1 MLDVIILRS
10 KYEGHKKEK
19 NMKNRKYLVTGATGF
34 LGGTICRQ
42 LIEQGE
48 SVRAFALPNDK
59 ATQFIPEDVEICEGA
74 LCDVKALERF
84 FTVEE
89 GIETI
94 VLHIASIVTVAPDYN
109 PVVMNVNVGGT
120 KNIIKCCLE
129 HKECQKLV
137 YCSSTGA
144 IPETKKAEYNS
155 SFPSD
160 SMVEYSHYGKNE
172 G

>member
-1 MLDVIILRS
+1 M
-10 KYEGHKKEK
+10 
-19 NMKNRKYLVTGATGF
+19 
-34 LGGTICRQ
+34 
-42 LIEQGE
+42 
-48 SVRAFALPNDK
+48 
-59 ATQFIPEDVEICEGA
+59 
-74 LCDVKALERF
+74 
-84 FTVEE
+84 
-89 GIETI
+89 
-94 VLHIASIVTVAPDYN
+94 APDYN
-109 PVVMNVNVGGT
+109 SVVMNVNVGGT

-160 SMVEYSHYGKNE
+160 SMVEYSHYGKNK